1 MHIVFNFKGNFD
13 KSSAPRTTTTTTKT
27 TTTTTK
33 SFLRSLMH
41 YMLAIKN
48 KICVFCQRHWL
59 SPLFWILWLFLE
71 ITDRKPEIRIRKVS
85 FPYIFFLFFLWN
97 YQLLFAYWTTSF
109 AFQHKKRIGK
119 LVSAQHFFSLFGQ
132 KIPNKSH
139 VFSLVVSVCVWPT
152 WKLAIRKI
160 QALHDKS
167 VF

>member
-1 MHIVFNFKGNFD
+1 MQINC
-13 KSSAPRTTTTTTKT
+13 
-27 TTTTTK
+27 
-33 SFLRSLMH
+33 
-41 YMLAIKN
+41 KN

-160 QALHDKS
+160 QAFHEKS
-167 VF
+167 VFQINIPYRLDMYELLNRTNSGISNSTRGRS